1 MSYSMYQQPAFPQLY
16 QSTAQ
21 TSQPAQQTQSQPQQ
35 QTSSYAGYAAPQQAA
50 STPTPQAHSVPGPG
64 QGQVVQVP
72 PREEAVGNVAHIA
85 VSGCTHSTVGGI
97 VRGNFTAN
105 GQNHGR
111 PTYKK
116 DTQVN
121 GLDVQLYYWDD
132 RDGPNFCGWWFGP
145 KVGGDQVWAY
155 HPSSSAGTP
164 PRTGW
169 KVPYDGPPDPTFVI
183 TPSQPP
189 SQAAGATP
197 QAPGQAQAQQPNAA
211 ASQQSQQSQQQA
223 AQALQ
228 QQYAAYTQQLQQQQ
242 AAYMQHYAQQ
252 AEQLKAQ
259 QEQMQQ
265 QMLAAQQKAMAMAAM
280 KSKQEEMKAKQQAEM
295 KRKAEEHQRIMEE
308 RKKQAD
314 EQRAAMKIRQYMQ
327 KVRLSTEENL
337 AQHHQELADVMK
349 EELIKCGTGAP
360 KVKEECDQAV
370 EQAKTRI
377 QAMKEAKRREDERKE
392 ELAKQAREAQEK
404 ATELLKELAAKV
416 KDAQTAVEALIAAA
430 EPLKPEAE
438 LKLEVVNKMAA
449 SVQGKVEK
457 AEEAI
462 KECQDFVKEHSAAMR
477 LSAVKRVS
485 PEEAQSDEPESLQAV
500 VTRLSEITNKKDLT
514 QKTASVVQEKLTR
527 KAAARKLHD
536 AELAKFT
543 KFDLD
548 KDGFLSKKELI
559 GYAKKDASI
568 TITDA
573 RAMQIL
579 KGIGTEGG
587 KGGVGVK
594 KADFHRLKVQIGIS
608 REMAK
613 DAVRRKEREEHE
625 KELEGVKDGLK
636 EKIAELDGK
645 YAEHDEKV
653 KAVEELAAPLTNA
666 KAMSS
671 TELVPLLDKLEEQ
684 VTEAKEAVLAF
695 KTQDITEEK
704 KGVDKELAGWFLIE
718 CRPLDS
724 KTAALDARLG
734 RLSATLARCRADVKG
749 KAAQEMQQLEKQ
761 ALAALRH
768 HQHVKELS
776 SDDVSKEMAGEKE
789 TLEKS
794 DFISFFAKCE
804 KPEGA
809 DMSEEDLSRVFDV
822 LAEEETIE
830 KGRMTALI
838 RCFKKVV
845 KETVLT
851 RDKSVKGESIRRLLA
866 GEVLELLG
874 AEAADE
880 EAGVRRV
887 RCHAL
892 RDGAEGWVTT
902 SGSNGT
908 PFLQDYSGVYKVVK
922 ETILTE
928 AFELDTSGGKEA
940 PRKLR
945 PGDLVDVRIW
955 PKKDDKS
962 GLMRLKCKCR
972 TDGTVGW
979 VTAVGNTG
987 TTFLE
992 VM

>member
-1 MSYSMYQQPAFPQLY
+1 
-16 QSTAQ
+16 
-21 TSQPAQQTQSQPQQ
+21 
-35 QTSSYAGYAAPQQAA
+35 
-50 STPTPQAHSVPGPG
+50 
-64 QGQVVQVP
+64 VQVP

-85 VSGCTHSTVGGI
+85 VTGCTHSTVGGI

-189 SQAAGATP
+189 SQAAQAGAT
-197 QAPGQAQAQQPNAA
+197 QAPGQAQAAQTQAQAQANPQA
-211 ASQQSQQSQQQA
+211 SQQQA

-252 AEQLKAQ
+252 AEQLKQQ

-438 LKLEVVNKMAA
+438 LKLEVVNKVAA
-449 SVQGKVEK
+449 SVQSKVEK

-500 VTRLSEITNKKDLT
+500 VTRLSEITSKKDLT

-527 KAAARKLHD
+527 KAAARKLYD

-568 TITDA
+568 SITDA
-573 RAMQIL
+573 RATQIL

-594 KADFHRLKVQIGIS
+594 KADFHRLKVQIGIV

-613 DAVRRKEREEHE
+613 DAVRRKQREEHE

-671 TELVPLLDKLEEQ
+671 TEIVPLLDKLEEQ

-704 KGVDKELAGWFLIE
+704 KGVDKELAGWFLME

-776 SDDVSKEMAGEKE
+776 SDDVSNEMAGEKE

-804 KPEGA
+804 KPDGA
-809 DMSEEDLSRVFDV
+809 EMSEEDLSRVFDV
-822 LAEEETIE
+822 LAAEEAIE

>member
-16 QSTAQ
+16 QQSTAQ
-21 TSQPAQQTQSQPQQ
+21 TSQPQQTQSQPQQ
-35 QTSSYAGYAAPQQAA
+35 QTSSYPGYAAPQQAA
-50 STPTPQAHSVPGPG
+50 STPTPQAHSAPGPG

-85 VSGCTHSTVGGI
+85 VTGCTHSTVGGI

-189 SQAAGATP
+189 SQAAAQAGAA
-197 QAPGQAQAQQPNAA
+197 QAPGQAQAAQAQAQTQANPQA
-211 ASQQSQQSQQQA
+211 SQQQA

-252 AEQLKAQ
+252 AEQLKQQ

-377 QAMKEAKRREDERKE
+377 QAMKEAKRREDERVVVVPQQIAWVVERLGRFHKILDPGLHFLVPVADRIAYAHSLKEEAIPIPNQQAITKDNVTISIDGVLYLKVVDAYQASYGVHDPTFAVTQLAQTSMRSEIGKMTLDRTFEERDAMNHAIVQAVNAAAHSWGIEVLRYEIRDIIPPTSIKQAMEMEAEAERRRRAEVLQSEGDRQSEVNLAEGKMQAAMRQARGDAEAIRERAKATAEGIRMISSAIAESRKGEQAASLRVAEQWVSAWKEMAKKSNTLIVPANAGDASGMIATATSIMKQLGKE

-438 LKLEVVNKMAA
+438 LKLEVVNKVVSSSENRAVDA
-449 SVQGKVEK
+449 GKWETYGL
-457 AEEAI
+457 
-462 KECQDFVKEHSAAMR
+462 HS
-477 LSAVKRVS
+477 
-485 PEEAQSDEPESLQAV
+485 
-500 VTRLSEITNKKDLT
+500 
-514 QKTASVVQEKLTR
+514 
-527 KAAARKLHD
+527 
-536 AELAKFT
+536 
-543 KFDLD
+543 
-548 KDGFLSKKELI
+548 
-559 GYAKKDASI
+559 
-568 TITDA
+568 
-573 RAMQIL
+573 
-579 KGIGTEGG
+579 
-587 KGGVGVK
+587 
-594 KADFHRLKVQIGIS
+594 
-608 REMAK
+608 
-613 DAVRRKEREEHE
+613 
-625 KELEGVKDGLK
+625 
-636 EKIAELDGK
+636 
-645 YAEHDEKV
+645 
-653 KAVEELAAPLTNA
+653 
-666 KAMSS
+666 
-671 TELVPLLDKLEEQ
+671 
-684 VTEAKEAVLAF
+684 
-695 KTQDITEEK
+695 
-704 KGVDKELAGWFLIE
+704 
-718 CRPLDS
+718 
-724 KTAALDARLG
+724 
-734 RLSATLARCRADVKG
+734 
-749 KAAQEMQQLEKQ
+749 
-761 ALAALRH
+761 LR
-768 HQHVKELS
+768 
-776 SDDVSKEMAGEKE
+776 
-789 TLEKS
+789 
-794 DFISFFAKCE
+794 
-804 KPEGA
+804 
-809 DMSEEDLSRVFDV
+809 
-822 LAEEETIE
+822 
-830 KGRMTALI
+830 
-838 RCFKKVV
+838 
-845 KETVLT
+845 
-851 RDKSVKGESIRRLLA
+851 
-866 GEVLELLG
+866 
-874 AEAADE
+874 
-880 EAGVRRV
+880 
-887 RCHAL
+887 
-892 RDGAEGWVTT
+892 
-902 SGSNGT
+902 
-908 PFLQDYSGVYKVVK
+908 
-922 ETILTE
+922 
-928 AFELDTSGGKEA
+928 
-940 PRKLR
+940 
-945 PGDLVDVRIW
+945 
-955 PKKDDKS
+955 
-962 GLMRLKCKCR
+962 
-972 TDGTVGW
+972 
-979 VTAVGNTG
+979 
-987 TTFLE
+987 
-992 VM
+992 